1 MQLLNLFRKKATT
14 ATDGTETIHAFN
26 EDFTISR
33 SRGVEIILRMRN
45 GSINYTK
52 LCECIGSISFRRLKD
67 KDHFQQFVEQY
78 YNYKNSTTS
87 RYIDIEDM
95 IFTNFPESENDI
107 IGGIYGP
114 KWILDYV
121 LISSNVKYYSLIHK
135 LIEAADDS
143 SEDFES
149 RIKILKDQLKRKQ
162 FKIDKL
168 IEKIDR
174 QNDLLLK
181 QNEMMKEQTQLIRQQ
196 REDAAKSKT
205 DIEEWMKRLSE
216 TVSETKTMK
225 SFKPVFSELQNE
237 IAQQLHLEIQQL
249 QLKLNELLLELHPN
263 ATKVWFNRAYRTLH
277 INGEEVSCD
286 ILRGRKDKHVLT
298 EEEIRKLT
306 FK

>member
-1 MQLLNLFRKKATT
+1 MQLLNLFRKKAIT
-14 ATDGTETIHAFN
+14 TDGIKTIHAFD
-26 EDFTISR
+26 EDFTVSR
-33 SRGVEIILRMRN
+33 SRGIEIILRIRN
-45 GSINYTK
+45 SSINYSK
-52 LCECIGSISFRRLKD
+52 LCDCIGSTSFRRLKD

-78 YNYKNSTTS
+78 YNYKNLATTKYS
-87 RYIDIEDM
+87 DIEKM
-95 IFTNFPESENDI
+95 IFTNFPESENET

-121 LISSNVKYYSLIHK
+121 LISTNVKYYSLIHK

-149 RIKILKDQLKRKQ
+149 RIKTLKEQLKRKQ

-174 QNDLLLK
+174 QNELLLK

-196 REDAAKSKT
+196 REDASKNKT
-205 DIEEWMKRLSE
+205 DLQEWIQKLSE
-216 TVSETKTMK
+216 TVSETKTMR
-225 SFKPVFSELQNE
+225 SFKPLFSELQNE
-237 IAQQLHLEIQQL
+237 IARQLNLEIQQL
-249 QLKLNELLLELHPN
+249 QLKLNELLMELHPN
-263 ATKVWFNRAYRTLH
+263 ATKVWFNRSYRTLH
-277 INGEEVSCD
+277 IDGEEVSCD
-286 ILRGRKDKHVLT
+286 VLRGKKDKHILT